1 MTHSIQKTDTRLG
14 FGRDRLIIKSF
25 ASADAMHRFLNA
37 QYDNAWQETH
47 SSHADKKAGTY
58 AFAGGKWHNVRKLD
72 AMSLAHI

>member
-1 MTHSIQKTDTRLG
+1 MVFIIQKTDSRLG
-14 FGRDRLIIKSF
+14 LGRDRLIIKSF

-37 QYDNAWQETH
+37 QYDNAWNEAH

-58 AFAGGKWHNVRKLD
+58 AFAGGTWRNVRKLD